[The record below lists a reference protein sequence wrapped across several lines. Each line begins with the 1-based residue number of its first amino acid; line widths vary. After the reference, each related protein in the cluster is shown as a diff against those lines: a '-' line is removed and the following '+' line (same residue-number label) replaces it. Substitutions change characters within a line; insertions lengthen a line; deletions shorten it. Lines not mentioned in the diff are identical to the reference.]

1 MPMLIPAA
9 LGGGALGAGA
19 LGAGAL
25 GAGALAAPAIAAAP
39 AALAAS
45 SGVGSMIGAGA
56 GAGLT
61 GIGGP
66 MAGMTI
72 PSAPAVLGAA
82 ATGAGPALMGGLPNA
97 AGAMAGRAGP
107 GGLMGWL
114 QRRGLNE
121 DQAKGLP
128 LAMGIMGQGMTS
140 LGGGQPQQPAPD
152 SGPLNN
158 PAAIQAA
165 VRMMQNLKTR
175 QPGGGQRFGGFPQ
188 GPQAQFPGTR
198 DRGVI
203 GRF

>member
-1 MPMLIPAA
+1 MPMLIPAALGGAA

-39 AALAAS
+39 AALGALAPAIAG
-45 SGVGSMIGAGA
+45 GVGGAA
-56 GAGLT
+56 A
-61 GIGGP
+61 P
-66 MAGMTI
+66 MAGMAALG
-72 PSAPAVLGAA
+72 APAALGGA

-128 LAMGIMGQGMTS
+128 LAMGMMGQGMEN
-140 LGGGQPQQPAPD
+140 LGGGQPQQPAP
-152 SGPLNN
+152 PAQPMNN

-165 VRMMQNLKTR
+165 VQMMQQLRT
-175 QPGGGQRFGGFPQ
+175 QHGPGGIPQ
-188 GPQAQFPGTR
+188 G
-198 DRGVI
+198 RGMR
-203 GRF
+203 GF